1 MFPAALSM
9 TTLTQNLQVK
19 KLWAGYHRHGSDL
32 SLHHLFEGTEECSS
46 HFYLEPQHQPWAYSG
61 GLLHKPCDGGCDADA
76 GGPGQVQGMEV
87 AWECSFSGDISFTE
101 DWTVLHVALSHW
113 SNTPV
118 LVDGKDVMPEVRRV
132 QGKLKSFFQHIQ
144 SAEWKGYS
152 GKSITHQC

>member
-1 MFPAALSM
+1 MFGFGTGRMFFLEASLVREQAGVVSAASAIF
-9 TTLTQNLQVK
+9 LQ
-19 KLWAGYHRHGSDL
+19 
-32 SLHHLFEGTEECSS
+32 
-46 HFYLEPQHQPWAYSG
+46 LEPQHQPWPYSV
-61 GLLHKPCDGGCDADA
+61 GLLQESCDGGCDADA